1 MKRFFI
7 NLSFLAMLTSCAESV
22 ALLGPAT
29 SLGSGNMMQSA
40 VTSSV
45 TYGIKKETGKSPVE
59 HAINYIEKHNPE
71 KKKVRCVS
79 FLESTSNEFC
89 TVIKNR
95 VAEIQSSII
104 ENSKIKFLDK

>member
-1 MKRFFI
+1 MKRFFV

-40 VTSSV
+40 ITSSV

-59 HAINYIEKHNPE
+59 HAMNYIEKHNPE

-95 VAEIQSSII
+95 FAEIQSSII